1 MPVSFRTIQLTDG
14 KKRVNGALRARA
26 AVRPALRQGSAFLLG
41 LAGGWAVLYGALMP
55 FGLGLTLGF
64 AEDCFAVGAAG
75 AALGVLAR
83 SFGTLTVESVCLLC
97 ALGAAVAARWLWPG
111 RSVPAVA
118 AGCGTLV
125 GSAVCFAAGEENGV
139 QTILFCGG
147 NALLAAAAG
156 YGLRRFPPEKPGM
169 GSLIL
174 SAAAAAALGGMSFGF
189 FLPGVMACAL
199 AELTLCCKG
208 LPLEALAFSGVTGAA
223 LAASDPALAPAAAG
237 LACGCAAAAVLA
249 PARRVEGLA
258 AYAGG
263 CVAGVLCV
271 QPLAGAFSFLLSAG
285 AGAGL
290 CALLPAGWLMHAIK
304 KDEKNSNKK
313 PTLQEHSQTVIIPQL
328 SPEMLE
334 QARRA
339 AEQGKTAEQIEQEA
353 LAAAQAE
360 QKAVGSKQEAPT
372 AEKPKTVQPAN
383 KPKTRKEAEEE
394 LAQNIHDDHLWLNNP
409 VMVRGLGL
417 APIVAAAVSGQN
429 AWMLCAAAI
438 LLVTATRMLAVAI
451 CHLTGNRFRGVVYSY
466 AAAIV
471 YIPAYIILY
480 NLFGADLSLLGIY
493 LPMLVV
499 EPAVIKRMESN
510 DLETVGEAFRRGI
523 NNTIGICFSVLLV
536 GVVRELLAEGTV
548 FGNVV
553 FPVAPLPLADQP
565 GTGFIIIGLIAA
577 VWTAIGG
584 AYVHYKIEEVRHLY
598 GNKRKR

>member
-1 MPVSFRTIQLTDG
+1 MPNT
-14 KKRVNGALRARA
+14 
-26 AVRPALRQGSAFLLG
+26 
-41 LAGGWAVLYGALMP
+41 
-55 FGLGLTLGF
+55 
-64 AEDCFAVGAAG
+64 
-75 AALGVLAR
+75 
-83 SFGTLTVESVCLLC
+83 
-97 ALGAAVAARWLWPG
+97 
-111 RSVPAVA
+111 
-118 AGCGTLV
+118 
-125 GSAVCFAAGEENGV
+125 EN
-139 QTILFCGG
+139 
-147 NALLAAAAG
+147 
-156 YGLRRFPPEKPGM
+156 R
-169 GSLIL
+169 
-174 SAAAAAALGGMSFGF
+174 
-189 FLPGVMACAL
+189 
-199 AELTLCCKG
+199 
-208 LPLEALAFSGVTGAA
+208 
-223 LAASDPALAPAAAG
+223 
-237 LACGCAAAAVLA
+237 
-249 PARRVEGLA
+249 
-258 AYAGG
+258 
-263 CVAGVLCV
+263 
-271 QPLAGAFSFLLSAG
+271 
-285 AGAGL
+285 
-290 CALLPAGWLMHAIK
+290 
-304 KDEKNSNKK
+304 KNSNKK

-328 SPEMLE
+328 TPEMLE

-360 QKAVGSKQEAPT
+360 QKAVESKQEAPT

-417 APIVAAAVSGQN
+417 APIVAAAVGGQN
-429 AWMLCAAAI
+429 AWMLCAATI

-536 GVVRELLAEGTV
+536 GAVRELLAEGTV

>member
-1 MPVSFRTIQLTDG
+1 MPNT
-14 KKRVNGALRARA
+14 
-26 AVRPALRQGSAFLLG
+26 
-41 LAGGWAVLYGALMP
+41 
-55 FGLGLTLGF
+55 
-64 AEDCFAVGAAG
+64 
-75 AALGVLAR
+75 
-83 SFGTLTVESVCLLC
+83 
-97 ALGAAVAARWLWPG
+97 
-111 RSVPAVA
+111 
-118 AGCGTLV
+118 
-125 GSAVCFAAGEENGV
+125 EN
-139 QTILFCGG
+139 
-147 NALLAAAAG
+147 
-156 YGLRRFPPEKPGM
+156 R
-169 GSLIL
+169 
-174 SAAAAAALGGMSFGF
+174 
-189 FLPGVMACAL
+189 
-199 AELTLCCKG
+199 
-208 LPLEALAFSGVTGAA
+208 
-223 LAASDPALAPAAAG
+223 
-237 LACGCAAAAVLA
+237 
-249 PARRVEGLA
+249 
-258 AYAGG
+258 
-263 CVAGVLCV
+263 
-271 QPLAGAFSFLLSAG
+271 
-285 AGAGL
+285 
-290 CALLPAGWLMHAIK
+290 
-304 KDEKNSNKK
+304 KNSNKK

-328 SPEMLE
+328 TPEMLE

-360 QKAVGSKQEAPT
+360 QKAVESKQEAPT

-523 NNTIGICFSVLLV
+523 NNTIEAVLYCKAHGI
-536 GVVRELLAEGTV
+536 
-548 FGNVV
+548 
-553 FPVAPLPLADQP
+553 
-565 GTGFIIIGLIAA
+565 
-577 VWTAIGG
+577 G
-584 AYVHYKIEEVRHLY
+584 AYQGGTCNETDRSAQVCVHCAMATQPVQILAKPGMGVDEGYMIVSNEMNRILALRQAKLR
-598 GNKRKR
+598 

>member
-1 MPVSFRTIQLTDG
+1 MPNT
-14 KKRVNGALRARA
+14 
-26 AVRPALRQGSAFLLG
+26 
-41 LAGGWAVLYGALMP
+41 
-55 FGLGLTLGF
+55 
-64 AEDCFAVGAAG
+64 
-75 AALGVLAR
+75 
-83 SFGTLTVESVCLLC
+83 
-97 ALGAAVAARWLWPG
+97 
-111 RSVPAVA
+111 
-118 AGCGTLV
+118 
-125 GSAVCFAAGEENGV
+125 EN
-139 QTILFCGG
+139 
-147 NALLAAAAG
+147 
-156 YGLRRFPPEKPGM
+156 R
-169 GSLIL
+169 
-174 SAAAAAALGGMSFGF
+174 
-189 FLPGVMACAL
+189 
-199 AELTLCCKG
+199 
-208 LPLEALAFSGVTGAA
+208 
-223 LAASDPALAPAAAG
+223 
-237 LACGCAAAAVLA
+237 
-249 PARRVEGLA
+249 
-258 AYAGG
+258 
-263 CVAGVLCV
+263 
-271 QPLAGAFSFLLSAG
+271 
-285 AGAGL
+285 
-290 CALLPAGWLMHAIK
+290 
-304 KDEKNSNKK
+304 KNSNKK

-328 SPEMLE
+328 TPEMLE

-360 QKAVGSKQEAPT
+360 QKAVESKQEAPT

-523 NNTIGICFSVLLV
+523 NNTIEAVLYCKAHGI
-536 GVVRELLAEGTV
+536 
-548 FGNVV
+548 
-553 FPVAPLPLADQP
+553 
-565 GTGFIIIGLIAA
+565 
-577 VWTAIGG
+577 G
-584 AYVHYKIEEVRHLY
+584 AYQGGTCNETDRSAQVCVHCAMATQPVQILAKPGMGVDEGYMIVSNEMNRILALRQAKQRS
-598 GNKRKR
+598 

>member
-1 MPVSFRTIQLTDG
+1 MPNT
-14 KKRVNGALRARA
+14 
-26 AVRPALRQGSAFLLG
+26 
-41 LAGGWAVLYGALMP
+41 
-55 FGLGLTLGF
+55 
-64 AEDCFAVGAAG
+64 
-75 AALGVLAR
+75 
-83 SFGTLTVESVCLLC
+83 
-97 ALGAAVAARWLWPG
+97 
-111 RSVPAVA
+111 
-118 AGCGTLV
+118 
-125 GSAVCFAAGEENGV
+125 EN
-139 QTILFCGG
+139 
-147 NALLAAAAG
+147 
-156 YGLRRFPPEKPGM
+156 R
-169 GSLIL
+169 
-174 SAAAAAALGGMSFGF
+174 
-189 FLPGVMACAL
+189 
-199 AELTLCCKG
+199 
-208 LPLEALAFSGVTGAA
+208 
-223 LAASDPALAPAAAG
+223 
-237 LACGCAAAAVLA
+237 
-249 PARRVEGLA
+249 
-258 AYAGG
+258 
-263 CVAGVLCV
+263 
-271 QPLAGAFSFLLSAG
+271 
-285 AGAGL
+285 
-290 CALLPAGWLMHAIK
+290 
-304 KDEKNSNKK
+304 KNSNKK

-328 SPEMLE
+328 TPEMLE

-360 QKAVGSKQEAPT
+360 QKAVESKQEAPT
-372 AEKPKTVQPAN
+372 AEKPKTVQERPRERKLKFTFKEQPAN

-429 AWMLCAAAI
+429 AWMLCAATI